1 MKKRNYIEKML
12 IILMLVI
19 MMTVTSKTIVYGT
32 QTSNESSNWES
43 IKNMI
48 LKLGESPLASEE
60 TRKALSAFAKG
71 TADSILSSPVQSI
84 MQGNWQEVI
93 LGPVLSNTIKETQ
106 EQKKAEEQSS
116 NEKYSIS
123 QIQGTTSEK
132 KVSDAT
138 HTAGEVIDEADKFIK
153 TGEKDASKIIS
164 ENELK
169 SLSDTIYNILLV
181 VAIVLAV
188 LLGAVLGL
196 KFIIEGV
203 EGRVEVKKAL
213 LPYVLGC
220 VVVFGSFT
228 IWKIVVLILQGIE

>member
-1 MKKRNYIEKML
+1 MKKLNHIERVL
-12 IILMLVI
+12 IILMIAILI
-19 MMTVTSKTIVYGT
+19 ILTFKPIVYGT
-32 QTSNESSNWES
+32 QTSNEPSVWDN
-43 IKNMI
+43 IKNAI

-71 TADSILSSPVQSI
+71 TADSILSSPFKS
-84 MQGNWQEVI
+84 MMEGNWKEVI

-106 EQKKAEEQSS
+106 KQKEEEEQSERE
-116 NEKYSIS
+116 NFTIS

-132 KVSDAT
+132 RTSDAS
-138 HTAGEVIDEADKFIK
+138 HTAGEVIDEADNFIK
-153 TGEKDASKIIS
+153 TGEKDASKVIGQ
-164 ENELK
+164 EELK
-169 SLSDTIYNILLV
+169 DLSDTIYNILLV
-181 VAIVLAV
+181 VAIVIAV

-228 IWKIVVLILQGIE
+228 IWKVVVLILKGI